1 MIAVIMAGGK
11 GTRFWPRSTVT
22 KPKQF
27 LTLASEEATMLQQ
40 TYARFRTC
48 LPEENVY
55 VAVSENYLPIVKE
68 QLPELADN
76 RIIIEPDQRDTA
88 PCIALTASFFLRL
101 ERDDVLVTAPSDQY
115 IPETEEL
122 MEALRAAEHAAKTD
136 GVVVTLGIVPTR
148 AETGYGYIETIE
160 SDEYASKYGERVKA
174 VKAFIEKPTKEK
186 AEKLIELPNMYWNSG
201 IFIWKPST
209 IASYMMKF
217 QPQMWSIFELKDEE
231 FRYSYSK
238 LPKLSI
244 DYALVEKLDRLYT
257 IPIEFI
263 WDDVGTWTSLERI
276 FSTDGDGNLIL
287 GQVHPFA
294 TRNSIIYTEQQRIV
308 TIGIEDLIIVS
319 TAEGLLICRK
329 SDEQSVKN
337 AIAALDTDQEGRQT

>member
-11 GTRFWPRSTVT
+11 GTRFWPRSTVA

-40 TYARFRTC
+40 TYERFRSY

-55 VAVSENYLPIVKE
+55 VAVSENYLPIVRE
-68 QLPELADN
+68 QLPELGEN

-88 PCIALTASFFLRL
+88 PCIALTASYFMKL
-101 ERDDVLVTAPSDQY
+101 ERDEVLVTAPSDQY
-115 IPETEEL
+115 IPDTEEL
-122 MEALRAAEHAAKTD
+122 MEALRAAEQAASHD

-160 SDEYASKYGERVKA
+160 NVQHKGKLGDRIKE

-186 AEKLIELPNMYWNSG
+186 AEKLIEQPNMYWNSG

-209 IASYMMKF
+209 IAGYMMKY
-217 QPQMWSIFELKDEE
+217 QPQMWSIFDLKDED
-231 FRYSYSK
+231 FLHSYAR
-238 LPKLSI
+238 LQKLSI
-244 DYALVEKLDRLYT
+244 DYALVEKLERLYT
-257 IPIEFI
+257 IPIEFV

-276 FSTDGDGNLIL
+276 FSTDGDGNLLHGSIY
-287 GQVHPFA
+287 PFA
-294 TRNSIIYTEQQRIV
+294 TRNTIIYTEQQLIV
-308 TIGIEDLIIVS
+308 AIGVEDLIIVS
-319 TAEGLLICRK
+319 TVEGLLICRK
-329 SDEQSVKN
+329 SDEQNVKH
-337 AIAALDTDQEGRQT
+337 AIAAITADQEGRQG